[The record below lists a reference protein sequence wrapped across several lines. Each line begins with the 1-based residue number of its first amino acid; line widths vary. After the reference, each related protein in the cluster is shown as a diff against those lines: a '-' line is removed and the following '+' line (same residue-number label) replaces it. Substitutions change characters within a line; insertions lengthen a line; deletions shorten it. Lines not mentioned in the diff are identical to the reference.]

1 MAGWWYL
8 TRACPEPV
16 RRAQRHERA
25 VELLVVR
32 GEAELHGRG
41 EELGLQRAHSCRE
54 TVRAGRHNSQQEAV
68 PGAARARAGAAVRAR
83 RPREPRLLVPPPPL
97 AAAIARVPTEES
109 GNVRV

>member
-68 PGAARARAGAAVRAR
+68 PGGSAGSRWGAQPGGPAGEGRW
-83 RPREPRLLVPPPPL
+83 RLWGVD
-97 AAAIARVPTEES
+97 E
-109 GNVRV
+109 GKG

>member
-25 VELLVVR
+25 IELLVVR

-68 PGAARARAGAAVRAR
+68 PGGSAGSRWGRRACSEAAGA
-83 RPREPRLLVPPPPL
+83 PSPG
-97 AAAIARVPTEES
+97 AATAACCRNS
-109 GNVRV
+109 